1 MVIATEMLRDLP
13 DRRDLPALALLAL
26 ACVFLYADQNL
37 MAPNLSAIAT
47 EFGFDAVERDVKLGG
62 HIALAYWLLG
72 GGVTLVVGW
81 MTDRLPRRGLFVAVL
96 LLGEIPCL
104 LTGFVQSYE
113 QLFWCRALTGVGL
126 GGALPLAFSMVS
138 DWFPAKNRPAACAV
152 LGFSMGLG
160 MGMGQFLS
168 GMVGPSLGWRLP
180 FILVALPNLLL
191 AGVFWWVAREPAR
204 GRSEDAL
211 RELVQ
216 AGHAYTGRIDWAR
229 YREIFRVPT
238 NRLVLAQALLGSLP
252 WGVFFVF
259 MTDFYAQDKG
269 FGVQRGTIVVM
280 ASGITVLLG
289 GLAGGFLGAWLYQ
302 RKPRYLPMLCA
313 VTTTVGVLPTAWL
326 INYPSQVGVEQPGL
340 LLPVIASLACGLFIG
355 VTGPNIRAVLLD
367 SNPPEVRGSVVS
379 LYTLCNDLGM
389 GLGPVVV
396 AALVAW
402 QGRLVALN
410 LANGLWLVAGVVLFA
425 VVRAFPRDERLM
437 QQRLAA
443 IGAGVRAGSPPEP

>member
-1 MVIATEMLRDLP
+1 
-13 DRRDLPALALLAL
+13 
-26 ACVFLYADQNL
+26 
-37 MAPNLSAIAT
+37 
-47 EFGFDAVERDVKLGG
+47 
-62 HIALAYWLLG
+62 
-72 GGVTLVVGW
+72 
-81 MTDRLPRRGLFVAVL
+81 
-96 LLGEIPCL
+96 
-104 LTGFVQSYE
+104 
-113 QLFWCRALTGVGL
+113 
-126 GGALPLAFSMVS
+126 
-138 DWFPAKNRPAACAV
+138 
-152 LGFSMGLG
+152 
-160 MGMGQFLS
+160 
-168 GMVGPSLGWRLP
+168 
-180 FILVALPNLLL
+180 
-191 AGVFWWVAREPAR
+191 
-204 GRSEDAL
+204 
-211 RELVQ
+211 
-216 AGHAYTGRIDWAR
+216 
-229 YREIFRVPT
+229 
-238 NRLVLAQALLGSLP
+238 
-252 WGVFFVF
+252 
-259 MTDFYAQDKG
+259 
-269 FGVQRGTIVVM
+269 
-280 ASGITVLLG
+280 
-289 GLAGGFLGAWLYQ
+289 
-302 RKPRYLPMLCA
+302 MLCA

>member
-1 MVIATEMLRDLP
+1 MTGALP
-13 DRRDLPALALLAL
+13 HRRDLPALLLLAV
-26 ACVFLYADQNL
+26 ACAFLYADQNL
-37 MAPNLSAIAT
+37 MAPNLSAIAD
-47 EFGFDAVERDVKLGG
+47 EFGFDDVQRDVMLGG
-62 HIALAYWLLG
+62 RIALAYWLLG
-72 GGVTLVVGW
+72 GGFTLLVGW
-81 MTDRLPRRGLFVAVL
+81 LTDRLPRRGLFVAVL

-138 DWFPAKNRPAACAV
+138 DWFPAKMRPAACAV
-152 LGFSMGLG
+152 LGFSMGIGLAS
-160 MGMGQFLS
+160 GQFLA
-168 GMVGPSLGWRLP
+168 GMIGPEHGWRLP
-180 FILVALPNLLL
+180 FIIVALPNLAL
-191 AGVFWWVAREPAR
+191 AVVFQLTAREPAR

-211 RELVQ
+211 SQLVQ
-216 AGHAYTGRIDWAR
+216 AGHAYAGRIDWGR

-269 FGVQRGTIVVM
+269 FGVQKGTIVVM
-280 ASGITVLLG
+280 ASGLTVLLG
-289 GLAGGFLGAWLYQ
+289 GLAGGFVGAKLYQ
-302 RKPRYLPMLCA
+302 RRPQLLPLLCA

-326 INYPSQVGVEQPGL
+326 INYPSQVGVPEPGL
-340 LLPVIASLACGLFIG
+340 LLPVVASLSCGLFIG

-367 SNPPEVRGSVVS
+367 SNPPEVRGSVIS

-389 GLGPVVV
+389 GLGPVIV
-396 AALVAW
+396 AGLVAW

-410 LANGLWLVAGVVLFA
+410 LANGLWLVAGVLLFG
-425 VVRAFPRDERLM
+425 VVRTFPRDERAM
-437 QQRLAA
+437 QRRLEAAATRQRVILGDQREA
-443 IGAGVRAGSPPEP
+443 

>member
-1 MVIATEMLRDLP
+1 MLSAPPSRH
-13 DRRDLPALALLAL
+13 DLPALVLLAL
-26 ACVFLYADQNL
+26 ACAFLYADQNL
-37 MAPNLSAIAT
+37 MAPNLSAIAA
-47 EFGFDAVERDVKLGG
+47 EFGFDELERDVKLGG
-62 HIALAYWLLG
+62 QIALVYWLLG
-72 GGVTLVVGW
+72 GGVTLLVGW

-113 QLFWCRALTGVGL
+113 QLFWCRALTGIGL

-138 DWFPAKNRPAACAV
+138 DWFPARNRPAACAV

-160 MGMGQFLS
+160 MGLGQLLA
-168 GMVGPSLGWRLP
+168 GMVGPSFGWRLP
-180 FILVALPNLLL
+180 FVLVALPNLVLV
-191 AGVFWWVAREPAR
+191 AVFWRVAREPAR

-211 RELVQ
+211 QELVQ
-216 AGHAYTGRIDWAR
+216 SGHAYTGRIDWSR
-229 YREIFRVPT
+229 YREIFTVPT

-269 FGVQRGTIVVM
+269 FGVQRGTLVVM
-280 ASGITVLLG
+280 ASGITVLAG
-289 GLAGGFLGAWLYQ
+289 GLAGGFLGARLYQ
-302 RKPRYLPMLCA
+302 RRPSYLPLLCA

-326 INYPSQVGVEQPGL
+326 INYPSQVGVADPGL
-340 LLPVIASLACGLFIG
+340 LMPVVASLSCGLFIG

-367 SNPPEVRGSVVS
+367 SNPPEVRGSVIS

-410 LANGLWLVAGVVLFA
+410 LANGLWLVAGVLLFG
-425 VVRAFPRDERLM
+425 VVRSFPRDERAM

-443 IGAGVRAGSPPEP
+443 VGGAMISASTPDGSD